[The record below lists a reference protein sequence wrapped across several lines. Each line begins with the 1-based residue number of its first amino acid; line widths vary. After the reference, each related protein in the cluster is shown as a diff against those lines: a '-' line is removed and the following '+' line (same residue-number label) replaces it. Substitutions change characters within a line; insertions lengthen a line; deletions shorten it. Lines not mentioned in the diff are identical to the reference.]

1 MTRRLL
7 PLILCAA
14 LSSFAFSGCKRAEQ
28 PPPPE
33 TPAPPAKNELPVEQT
48 PVKSLYEEK
57 PGVLYEQPAR
67 TPTVT
72 KAPIPSPTPSPSR
85 RSSGARG

>member
-1 MTRRLL
+1 MTGRRLTRFGL
-7 PLILCAA
+7 SAGLAA
-14 LSSFAFSGCKRAEQ
+14 SLSLAGCKRAVQ

-33 TPAPPAKNELPVEQT
+33 LPAPPTKQELPVEQT

-72 KAPIPSPTPSPSR
+72 KAPVSTPSPSPAAR
-85 RSSGARG
+85 R